1 MLIEPVDLRQIDRE
15 AANIYEAAIVAAKR
29 ARQINDENKIEY
41 NALVSTIPTTAGDEE
56 GEEFDN
62 PAQLKIALDFEKRE
76 KPHIQALYELLDGE
90 VGFDYKNKPEV
101 E

>member
-1 MLIEPVDLRQIDRE
+1 MFIEPVDLRKIDQE
-15 AANIYEAAIVAAKR
+15 AANIYEATNIIAKR

-41 NALVSTIPTTAGDEE
+41 NALVSTIPTAAGDEE

-76 KPHIQALYELLDGE
+76 KPHVQALHELLDGNIKF
-90 VGFDYKNKPEV
+90 GYKNKPVIE
-101 E
+101 

>member
-1 MLIEPVDLRQIDRE
+1 MFIEPVDLREIDKK
-15 AANIYEAAIVAAKR
+15 AANIYEAAIIASKR
-29 ARQINDENKIEY
+29 ARQINDDYKIEY
-41 NALVSTIPTTAGDEE
+41 NALVSTIPTAAGDEE

-76 KPHIQALYELLDGE
+76 KPHVQALHELLDGE
-90 VGFDYKNKPEV
+90 IKYDYKNKPAE

>member
-1 MLIEPVDLRQIDRE
+1 MFIEPIDLREIDKE
-15 AANIYEAAIVAAKR
+15 AANIYEAVIVAAKR
-29 ARQINDENKIEY
+29 ARQINDDNKIEY
-41 NALVSTIPTTAGDEE
+41 NALVSTIPTASGDEE

-76 KPHIQALYELLDGE
+76 KPHVQALDELLEGKIQY
-90 VGFDYKNKPEV
+90 DYKNKPSE